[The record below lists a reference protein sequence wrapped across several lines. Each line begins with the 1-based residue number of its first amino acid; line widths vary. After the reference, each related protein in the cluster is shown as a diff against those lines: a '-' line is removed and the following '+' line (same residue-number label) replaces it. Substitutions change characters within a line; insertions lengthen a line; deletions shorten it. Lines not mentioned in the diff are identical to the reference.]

1 MELRT
6 IDYIVGVVFVLVAV
20 LGAGV
25 ALLDVDGARD
35 DPDTY
40 SRVYDMSAE
49 DLIAARYRTAA
60 LYAVSIALPLLM
72 FMDRKRRHVWR
83 PLTLGGAAVWVVVVA
98 YGYWSWAASGF
109 DH

>member
-1 MELRT
+1 M
-6 IDYIVGVVFVLVAV
+6 FVLVAL

-40 SRVYDMSAE
+40 SRVYHMSAE
-49 DLIAARYRTAA
+49 DLIASRYRTAA
-60 LYAVSIALPLLM
+60 LYAASVVLPLLM
-72 FMDRKRRHVWR
+72 FMDRKRRSIWR
-83 PLTLGGAAVWVVVVA
+83 PLTLGVAAVWVAAVA
-98 YGYWSWAASGF
+98 YGYWSWAESGF

>member
-1 MELRT
+1 M
-6 IDYIVGVVFVLVAV
+6 FVLVAL

-49 DLIAARYRTAA
+49 DLIASRYQTAA
-60 LYAVSIALPLLM
+60 LYAVSVALPLLL
-72 FMDRKRRHVWR
+72 FVDRKRRRIWR
-83 PLTLGGAAVWVVVVA
+83 PITLGAAAVWVVVVA
-98 YGYWSWAASGF
+98 YGYWSWAQTGF